1 MNFKKL
7 KQMRVIRINT
17 SAWSEEDFYLVT
29 TLDDDQIAKVIQPIV
44 SAGRIWDD
52 EYYDND
58 TLLQALKDRFP
69 CDHVDMYTEFDK
81 LTF

>member
-1 MNFKKL
+1 
-7 KQMRVIRINT
+7 MRVIRINT

-29 TLDDDQIAKVIQPIV
+29 TLDDDQIVEVITPLV
-44 SAGRIWDD
+44 NAERDGE

-58 TLLQALKDRFP
+58 SLFQALKDRFP
-69 CDHVDMYTEFDK
+69 LEYVDMYQEFDK

>member
-1 MNFKKL
+1 
-7 KQMRVIRINT
+7 MRVIRINT

-29 TLDDDQIAKVIQPIV
+29 TLDDQDIVEVINPLV
-44 SAGRIWDD
+44 NAERDGE

>member
-1 MNFKKL
+1 
-7 KQMRVIRINT
+7 MRVIRINT

-29 TLDDDQIAKVIQPIV
+29 TLDDQDIVEVINPIV
-44 SAGRIWDD
+44 NAERDGE

>member
-1 MNFKKL
+1 
-7 KQMRVIRINT
+7 MRVIRINT
-17 SAWSEEDFYLVT
+17 TAWVEEDFYLVT
-29 TLDDDQIAKVIQPIV
+29 TLDDQDIVEVIQPLV
-44 SAGRIWDD
+44 NAERDGE

-58 TLLQALKDRFP
+58 TLFQALKDRFP

>member
-1 MNFKKL
+1 
-7 KQMRVIRINT
+7 MRVIRINT

-29 TLDDDQIAKVIQPIV
+29 TLDDQDIVEVINPLV
-44 SAGRIWDD
+44 KAERDGE

-58 TLLQALKDRFP
+58 SLLQALKDRFSLEY
-69 CDHVDMYTEFDK
+69 VDMYTEFDK

>member
-1 MNFKKL
+1 
-7 KQMRVIRINT
+7 MRVIRINT

-29 TLDDDQIAKVIQPIV
+29 TLDDQDIVEVITPLV
-44 SAGRIWDD
+44 NAERDGE

-58 TLLQALKDRFP
+58 SLLQALKDRFP